1 VDKGF
6 WREPL
11 TRLRRRGRQR
21 RSPVRSSGGSRAL
34 WGALGLAIAA
44 VTVLGVIG
52 FTRYQEGVG
61 TVAPLTT
68 RVYLALQLFVLESG
82 SVVGPVPW
90 ELDLARLLA
99 PVLAAY
105 AFLRLVAVLFREQVG
120 RLRLR
125 FYRDHQVVAGLGSK
139 GTRLAT
145 ELLGRGDRVVAI
157 EVDGGSAGVET
168 VRALGGVV
176 VVGDARSPTTLARAR
191 VGWAGHLVVLGGGDG
206 TNIEVA
212 AQARERTRGRPAG
225 SLHCVVHLENPE
237 LCRLLC
243 VAELERHGD
252 APIRVDFVNVHAAA
266 AQALLGSHPPAAADD
281 GTLPRVAVIGTGPTA
296 RHVLLALARTW
307 ASGEAADHEPPVVTL
322 GGADAQVAATLR
334 RQHPELGQLVDVRP
348 VADPA
353 GVVAAG
359 IPAVVYVCPD
369 DDEAAAA
376 NALELRGLLAGHS
389 TRIVVV
395 LEERA
400 GLARLLEGA
409 RQPEAGPS
417 LVTFGLLDEA
427 CRPEILLSGT
437 TEVLARAL
445 HGAYVDAVGAAA
457 SPDDP
462 ALRPWSELP
471 ESLRESNRDQAAHV
485 AVKLAAV
492 GRTVGPL
499 ADWTAARRP
508 FGDDEIE
515 TMAMLEHERWVAE
528 RRRAGWQPGPRD
540 IDRRTTPYLV
550 SWDELS
556 EDVREKDRLFIRRLP
571 HLLASVGLQALRLED
586 GPTQLHEGGAPA
598 PAVALPAAD
607 ALEASPVA
615 R

>member
-1 VDKGF
+1 MDKAF

-11 TRLRRRGRQR
+11 TRLRRRARQR
-21 RSPVRSSGGSRAL
+21 RSTVRSTGGSRIL
-34 WGALGLAIAA
+34 WGALGLAFAA
-44 VTVLGVIG
+44 VTVLGIVG
-52 FTRYQEGVG
+52 FTRYQEAIGA
-61 TVAPLTT
+61 VAPLTT
-68 RVYLALQLFVLESG
+68 RIYLALQLFVLESG

-125 FYRDHQVVAGLGSK
+125 FYRDHMVVAGLGSK

-145 ELLGRGDRVVAI
+145 ELLRRGDRVVAI
-157 EVDGGSAGVET
+157 EVDGGSVGVET
-168 VRALGGVV
+168 VRALGGLV

-191 VGWAGHLVVLGGGDG
+191 VGRASHLVVLCGGDG
-206 TNIEVA
+206 TNIEVV
-212 AQARERTRGRPAG
+212 ARARDEVRGRPAG
-225 SLHCVVHLENPE
+225 MLRCVVHLASPE
-237 LCRLLC
+237 LGRLLC
-243 VAELERHGD
+243 ATELERYGE

-266 AQALLGSHPPAAADD
+266 AQALLSSHPPVTASDA
-281 GTLPRVAVIGTGPTA
+281 TLPRVAVLGTGTTA

-307 ASGEAADHEPPVVTL
+307 AAREAADQEPPIVML
-322 GGADAQVAATLR
+322 GGVDAQALAALR
-334 RQHPELGQLVDVRP
+334 RQHPELGQLLDVRP

-369 DDEAAAA
+369 DDETAASS
-376 NALELRGLLAGHS
+376 ALELRSLLAGHS

-400 GLARLLEGA
+400 GLAGLLEGA
-409 RQPEAGPS
+409 RLHEAGPS
-417 LVTFGLLDEA
+417 IVTFGLLDEA
-427 CRPEILLSGT
+427 CRPEFLLVGI

-457 SPDDP
+457 NPDDP
-462 ALRPWSELP
+462 ALRPWAKLP

-492 GRTVGPL
+492 GRAVGPL
-499 ADWTAARRP
+499 ADWTSARRP
-508 FGDDEIE
+508 FGDQELE

-528 RRRAGWQPGPRD
+528 RRQAGWSPGPRD
-540 IDRRTTPYLV
+540 VDRRTTPYLV
-550 SWDELS
+550 PWDELS
-556 EDVREKDRLFIRRLP
+556 EDVREKDRLFVRRLP
-571 HLLASVGLQALRLED
+571 ELLASVGLQALRRED
-586 GPTQLHEGGAPA
+586 GPTQSHEGHAAPA
-598 PAVALPAAD
+598 AAASSPAD

>member
-1 VDKGF
+1 VDTAF

-11 TRLRRRGRQR
+11 TRLQRRARQR
-21 RSPVRSSGGSRAL
+21 RSTVRSTGGSRVL
-34 WGALGLAIAA
+34 WVALGLAFAA
-44 VTVLGVIG
+44 VTVLGVVG
-52 FTRYQEGVG
+52 FTRYQEAIGA
-61 TVAPLTT
+61 VAPLTT
-68 RVYLALQLFVLESG
+68 RLYLALQLFVLESG

-120 RLRLR
+120 RLRLH
-125 FYRDHQVVAGLGSK
+125 FYRDHLVVAGLGSK

-145 ELLGRGDRVVAI
+145 ELLRRGDRVVAI
-157 EVDGGSAGVET
+157 EVDAGSAGVET
-168 VRALGGVV
+168 VRALGGLV
-176 VVGDARSPTTLARAR
+176 VVGDARSPTTLERAR
-191 VGWAGHLVVLGGGDG
+191 VGRASHLVVLCGGDA
-206 TNIEVA
+206 TNIEVV
-212 AQARERTRGRPAG
+212 ARARDEARGRPAG
-225 SLHCVVHLENPE
+225 TLQCVVHLASPE
-237 LCRLLC
+237 LGRLLC
-243 VAELERHGD
+243 TTELERYGE

-266 AQALLGSHPPAAADD
+266 AQALLSSHPPVAAVD
-281 GTLPRVAVIGTGPTA
+281 GTLPRVAVIGTGATA
-296 RHVLLALARTW
+296 RHVFLALARTW
-307 ASGEAADHEPPVVTL
+307 ASREAANHAPPVVLL
-322 GGADAQVAATLR
+322 GGVDAQVVAALR

-353 GVVAAG
+353 GVVGAG

-369 DDEAAAA
+369 DDEAAASS
-376 NALELRGLLAGHS
+376 ALELRSLLAGHP

-400 GLARLLEGA
+400 GLAGLLEGTR
-409 RQPEAGPS
+409 RQEVGPS

-427 CRPEILLSGT
+427 CRPEFLLAGT

-445 HGAYVDAVGAAA
+445 HGAYVDAVGMAA

-462 ALRPWSELP
+462 ALRSWAELP

-492 GRTVGPL
+492 GRAVGPL

-508 FGDDEIE
+508 LGDAEIE

-540 IDRRTTPYLV
+540 VDRRTTPYLV
-550 SWDELS
+550 PWDELS
-556 EDVREKDRLFIRRLP
+556 EDVREKDRLFVRRLP
-571 HLLASVGLQALRLED
+571 ELLASVGLQALRRDD
-586 GPTQLHEGGAPA
+586 GPAQSHAGDAAPVAAVPSSSDA
-598 PAVALPAAD
+598 P
-607 ALEASPVA
+607 EASPVA

>member
-1 VDKGF
+1 MDNGF

-11 TRLRRRGRQR
+11 TRLRRRARQR
-21 RSPVRSSGGSRAL
+21 RSTVRSTGGRVL
-34 WGALGLAIAA
+34 WGALGLALAA

-52 FTRYQEGVG
+52 FTQYQEAIG

-68 RVYLALQLFVLESG
+68 RIYLALQLFVLESG

-125 FYRDHQVVAGLGSK
+125 FYRDHLVVAGLGSK

-145 ELLGRGDRVVAI
+145 ELLRRGDRVVAI

-168 VRALGGVV
+168 VRALGGLVV
-176 VVGDARSPTTLARAR
+176 IGDARRPTTLERAR
-191 VGWAGHLVVLGGGDG
+191 VGRASHLVVLCGSDA
-206 TNIEVA
+206 TNIEVV
-212 AQARERTRGRPAG
+212 ARARDEARGRPAG
-225 SLHCVVHLENPE
+225 VLQCVVHLASPE
-237 LCRLLC
+237 LGRLLC
-243 VAELERHGD
+243 ATELERYGD

-266 AQALLGSHPPAAADD
+266 AQALLSSHPPVAADD
-281 GTLPRVAVIGTGPTA
+281 GTLPRVAVIGTGATA

-307 ASGEAADHEPPVVTL
+307 AAREAANHAPPVVLL
-322 GGADAQVAATLR
+322 GGVDAQVVAALR
-334 RQHPELGQLVDVRP
+334 RQHPELGQLVDLRP

-353 GVVAAG
+353 GVVGAG

-369 DDEAAAA
+369 DDEEAASS
-376 NALELRGLLAGHS
+376 ALGLRSLLAGHP

-400 GLARLLEGA
+400 GLAGLLEGA
-409 RQPEAGPS
+409 RQPAAGPS
-417 LVTFGLLDEA
+417 LVAFGLLDEA
-427 CRPEILLSGT
+427 CRPEFLLAGT
-437 TEVLARAL
+437 TEILARAL
-445 HGAYVDAVGAAA
+445 HGAYIDAVGAGA

-462 ALRPWSELP
+462 ALRPWKELP

-492 GRTVGPL
+492 GRAVGPL

-508 FGDDEIE
+508 FGDEEIE

-528 RRRAGWQPGPRD
+528 RRGAGWQPGLRD

-550 SWDELS
+550 PWDELS
-556 EDVREKDRLFIRRLP
+556 EDVREKDRLFVRRLP
-571 HLLASVGLQALRLED
+571 QLLASVGLQALRRDD
-586 GPTQLHEGGAPA
+586 GPTPSHEGAAAPA
-598 PAVALPAAD
+598 PAAPSPAD
-607 ALEASPVA
+607 APESAPVA